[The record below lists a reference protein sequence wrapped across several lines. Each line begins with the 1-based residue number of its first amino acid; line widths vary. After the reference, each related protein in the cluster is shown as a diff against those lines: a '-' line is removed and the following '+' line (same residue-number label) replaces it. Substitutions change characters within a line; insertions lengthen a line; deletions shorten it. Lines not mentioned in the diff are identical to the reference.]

1 MTRGP
6 IVMNTDR
13 DWALAQKPAWA
24 RMYDDAHD
32 EIVDDG
38 DWLDAEPTQKHRD
51 PSWFDFVVG
60 EVERFERYF
69 AGQFKTES
77 EWSTLWRKGWWPK
90 RREDWKFKMAPKA
103 SHPFF
108 REGSPEFA
116 RALTVATP
124 EEKAMWTRFR
134 VAQFKPDDPRL
145 AQVQSPALT
154 PASKR
159 MTGDVT

>member
-24 RMYDDAHD
+24 RMHDDDDD

-38 DWLDAEPTQKHRD
+38 GWLDAEPTTKRRD
-51 PSWFDFVVG
+51 PSWFDFVIG

-69 AGQFKTES
+69 AGQFKTEQ

-90 RREDWKFKMAPKA
+90 RREDWKFQMAPKEFQ
-103 SHPFF
+103 PFF
-108 REGSPEFA
+108 REGSAEFS
-116 RALTVATP
+116 RALKVATP
-124 EEKAMWTRFR
+124 DEARMWSRFR
-134 VAQFKPDDPRL
+134 VAQFKPDDARL
-145 AQVQSPALT
+145 KFVRGEDLSPT
-154 PASKR
+154 SKR
-159 MTGDVT
+159 MTGDQA